1 MASPCSLLP
10 PSQDEGGATAAVL
23 TSLSSLVLMLQLIM
37 NIANSNNNRKNEN
50 NNNNNDNNNNNIN
63 EGITLLLNEYT
74 NEVMAT
80 GNGVGR
86 ELFTD
91 DDFEVN
97 EMGKECLSLSI
108 CCPFRIWSS
117 TGVFGRKVIQKRR
130 RGKA

>member
-1 MASPCSLLP
+1 
-10 PSQDEGGATAAVL
+10 
-23 TSLSSLVLMLQLIM
+23 M

-97 EMGKECLSLSI
+97 GMEKENCNYFYLCPKKTQKKTNIKNLTSHKAYVVRLGSGAVLEFFGGK
-108 CCPFRIWSS
+108 
-117 TGVFGRKVIQKRR
+117 
-130 RGKA
+130 

>member
-1 MASPCSLLP
+1 MGWWFSEAMEFSHNWSFCTK
-10 PSQDEGGATAAVL
+10 DEGGATAAVL

-63 EGITLLLNEYT
+63 EGIPLLLNEYT

-91 DDFEVN
+91 DDFEV
-97 EMGKECLSLSI
+97 GLRFKHL
-108 CCPFRIWSS
+108 
-117 TGVFGRKVIQKRR
+117 
-130 RGKA
+130 

>member
-1 MASPCSLLP
+1 
-10 PSQDEGGATAAVL
+10 
-23 TSLSSLVLMLQLIM
+23 MLQLIM

-86 ELFTD
+86 EIFTD

-97 EMGKECLSLSI
+97 ELEKEYFIMQLLASQSDAHTIAPHRDPTQPNPTRSHL
-108 CCPFRIWSS
+108 
-117 TGVFGRKVIQKRR
+117 
-130 RGKA
+130 

>member
-1 MASPCSLLP
+1 M
-10 PSQDEGGATAAVL
+10 L

-86 ELFTD
+86 KLFTD
-91 DDFEVN
+91 DDFEV
-97 EMGKECLSLSI
+97 GLRFKHS
-108 CCPFRIWSS
+108 
-117 TGVFGRKVIQKRR
+117 
-130 RGKA
+130 

>member
-1 MASPCSLLP
+1 MEAERGRSGCK
-10 PSQDEGGATAAVL
+10 DEGGATAAVL

-97 EMGKECLSLSI
+97 GMEKENCIVQLFLSMS
-108 CCPFRIWSS
+108 
-117 TGVFGRKVIQKRR
+117 
-130 RGKA
+130 

>member
-1 MASPCSLLP
+1 M
-10 PSQDEGGATAAVL
+10 L

-91 DDFEVN
+91 DDFEV
-97 EMGKECLSLSI
+97 GLRFKHLL
-108 CCPFRIWSS
+108 
-117 TGVFGRKVIQKRR
+117 
-130 RGKA
+130 KAPKM

>member
-1 MASPCSLLP
+1 
-10 PSQDEGGATAAVL
+10 
-23 TSLSSLVLMLQLIM
+23 MLQLIM

-97 EMGKECLSLSI
+97 GMEKENCIVQLFLSMSKKN
-108 CCPFRIWSS
+108 S
-117 TGVFGRKVIQKRR
+117 KEE
-130 RGKA
+130 

>member
-1 MASPCSLLP
+1 
-10 PSQDEGGATAAVL
+10 
-23 TSLSSLVLMLQLIM
+23 MLQLIM
-37 NIANSNNNRKNEN
+37 NVANSNNNRKNEN

-91 DDFEVN
+91 DDFEV
-97 EMGKECLSLSI
+97 GGFKWIFLCAFVCSDYWKVTLTIYLS
-108 CCPFRIWSS
+108 
-117 TGVFGRKVIQKRR
+117 
-130 RGKA
+130 

>member
-1 MASPCSLLP
+1 
-10 PSQDEGGATAAVL
+10 
-23 TSLSSLVLMLQLIM
+23 M

-91 DDFEVN
+91 DDFEVGLRFKHLLKAPKMWN
-97 EMGKECLSLSI
+97 DNVVGRILSN
-108 CCPFRIWSS
+108 
-117 TGVFGRKVIQKRR
+117 TGPL
-130 RGKA
+130 

>member
-1 MASPCSLLP
+1 
-10 PSQDEGGATAAVL
+10 
-23 TSLSSLVLMLQLIM
+23 MLQLIM
-37 NIANSNNNRKNEN
+37 NVANSNNNRKNEN

-97 EMGKECLSLSI
+97 GMKSKILSQKNKL
-108 CCPFRIWSS
+108 
-117 TGVFGRKVIQKRR
+117 KRR
-130 RGKA
+130 QI

>member
-1 MASPCSLLP
+1 MGWWFSEAMEFSYNWSFCTK
-10 PSQDEGGATAAVL
+10 DEGGATAAVL

-91 DDFEVN
+91 DDFEV
-97 EMGKECLSLSI
+97 GLRFKHL
-108 CCPFRIWSS
+108 
-117 TGVFGRKVIQKRR
+117 
-130 RGKA
+130 

>member
-1 MASPCSLLP
+1 MDGGGGRQIWLQGFKIKSSPYFEWAGG
-10 PSQDEGGATAAVL
+10 SQKQWNFLVIDYFFTKDEGGATAAVL

-91 DDFEVN
+91 DDFEVRF
-97 EMGKECLSLSI
+97 KHS
-108 CCPFRIWSS
+108 
-117 TGVFGRKVIQKRR
+117 
-130 RGKA
+130 

>member
-1 MASPCSLLP
+1 M
-10 PSQDEGGATAAVL
+10 L

-86 ELFTD
+86 DLFTD
-91 DDFEVN
+91 DDFEVK
-97 EMGKECLSLSI
+97 GILYLSI
-108 CCPFRIWSS
+108 ISVLKPKLKSRQI
-117 TGVFGRKVIQKRR
+117 
-130 RGKA
+130 

>member
-1 MASPCSLLP
+1 
-10 PSQDEGGATAAVL
+10 
-23 TSLSSLVLMLQLIM
+23 MLQLIM

-91 DDFEVN
+91 DDFEVKGMKRKTLSRNN
-97 EMGKECLSLSI
+97 EKPKL
-108 CCPFRIWSS
+108 
-117 TGVFGRKVIQKRR
+117 KRR
-130 RGKA
+130 PLTTCYIHTSYLSFFLHGHYFWLNFSPHNSA